1 MKIAILFSGRIQFF
15 EKSYPNIMKNIV
27 QGNHV
32 DFFISYPKDTDIN
45 MTNDFLEIF
54 EPKVF
59 IESDEKYF
67 RVRHVPKRC
76 PGTNTH
82 NTMCMYLNRKNVCEL
97 FKKYIK
103 ENKISY
109 DLVISYR
116 VDYFLSSK
124 LDLQLLK
131 NKSKQNLLCIPSGKD
146 YHGLNDQMA
155 IGNTE
160 TMIQY
165 MSCYDTISELFKR
178 GTIMHPET
186 ILHDYVKYKK
196 MNTFRFPL
204 ETSIIRK

>member
-1 MKIAILFSGRIQFF
+1 MRIAILFSGRIQFF
-15 EKSYPNIMKNIV
+15 EKSYPNMMKNIV
-27 QGNHV
+27 QGNDV
-32 DFFISYPKDTDIN
+32 DFFISYPKETDIN
-45 MTNDFLEIF
+45 MTNDFLEKF

-67 RVRHVPKRC
+67 HVRHVPKRC
-76 PGTNTH
+76 PGVNSH
-82 NTMCMYLNRKNVCEL
+82 NTMCMYLNRKNVCTL
-97 FKKYIK
+97 FEKYIK
-103 ENKISY
+103 EHKISY

-131 NKSKQNLLCIPSGKD
+131 NKSNQNLLCIPSGKD

-196 MNTFRFPL
+196 MNLFRFPL